1 MIRFAKALAAIVGL
15 FVLYGLR
22 AWIVL
27 AAAFFG
33 VAILRAVPGAMR
45 DREWLEALL
54 LAGLSTLL
62 LAVSF
67 RWFAQRWSREKSR
80 PAPRQSGV

>member
-1 MIRFAKALAAIVGL
+1 MIRSARILAAIVGL

-33 VAILRAVPGAMR
+33 FAILRAVPGALR
-45 DREWLEALL
+45 DREWLEALM
-54 LAGLSTLL
+54 LAGLSALL
-62 LAVSF
+62 LVVSF
-67 RWFAQRWSREKSR
+67 RWFSQRWSTRAER
-80 PAPRQSGV
+80 

>member
-1 MIRFAKALAAIVGL
+1 MLRFARVVAAIVGL

-33 VAILRAVPGAMR
+33 FAILRAVPGAMR
-45 DREWLEALL
+45 DREWVEAAM
-54 LAGLSTLL
+54 LAGLSILL
-62 LAVSF
+62 LVVSF
-67 RWFAQRWSREKSR
+67 RWFSQRWSGGESR
-80 PAPRQSGV
+80 GRPQV

>member
-1 MIRFAKALAAIVGL
+1 MIRFAKVLGSFIGL

-45 DREWLEALL
+45 DREWLEAVM
-54 LAGLSTLL
+54 LAGLSALL
-62 LAVSF
+62 LVVSF
-67 RWFAQRWSREKSR
+67 RWFAQRWAGGESRER
-80 PAPRQSGV
+80 R

>member
-1 MIRFAKALAAIVGL
+1 MIRFARAVAAIVGL

-33 VAILRAVPGAMR
+33 FAILRAVPGALR

-62 LAVSF
+62 LVVSF
-67 RWFAQRWSREKSR
+67 RWFAQRWSGEKSR
-80 PAPRQSGV
+80 QSPQV

>member
-1 MIRFAKALAAIVGL
+1 MIRFARVLAAFVGM

-33 VAILRAVPGAMR
+33 LAILRAVPDALR
-45 DREWLEALL
+45 DREWLEALM
-54 LAGLSTLL
+54 LAGLSALL
-62 LAVSF
+62 LIISF
-67 RWFAQRWSREKSR
+67 RWFAQRWSGDTSR
-80 PAPRQSGV
+80 QRR

>member
-1 MIRFAKALAAIVGL
+1 MIRFAKALAAFVGL

-33 VAILRAVPGAMR
+33 LAILRAVPGAMR
-45 DREWLEALL
+45 DREWLEALM
-54 LAGLSTLL
+54 LAGLSALL
-62 LAVSF
+62 LVVSF
-67 RWFAQRWSREKSR
+67 RWFAQRWSGGESRER
-80 PAPRQSGV
+80 R

>member
-1 MIRFAKALAAIVGL
+1 MIRFAKGLAAFVGL

-33 VAILRAVPGAMR
+33 FAILRAVPGAMR
-45 DREWLEALL
+45 DHEWLEALL
-54 LAGLSTLL
+54 LAGLSALL
-62 LAVSF
+62 LLVSF
-67 RWFAQRWSREKSR
+67 RWFSQRWSGGDSRKS
-80 PAPRQSGV
+80 PQV

>member
-1 MIRFAKALAAIVGL
+1 MIRFAKAVAAFVGM

-33 VAILRAVPGAMR
+33 VAILRAVPGAVR
-45 DREWLEALL
+45 DREWVEAFL

-62 LAVSF
+62 LVVSF
-67 RWFAQRWSREKSR
+67 RWFSQRWSGESS
-80 PAPRQSGV
+80 QSPKRTP

>member
-1 MIRFAKALAAIVGL
+1 MIRFAKAVAAFVGL

-33 VAILRAVPGAMR
+33 VTIFRAVPGAMR

-62 LAVSF
+62 LIVSF
-67 RWFAQRWSREKSR
+67 RWFAQRWSGEKSR
-80 PAPRQSGV
+80 HSPQV

>member
-1 MIRFAKALAAIVGL
+1 MIRFAKVLAAFVGL

-33 VAILRAVPGAMR
+33 IAILRAVPGAVR
-45 DREWLEALL
+45 DREWLEAVM
-54 LAGLSTLL
+54 LAGLSALL
-62 LAVSF
+62 LVVSF
-67 RWFAQRWSREKSR
+67 RWFAQRWSGDGSR
-80 PAPRQSGV
+80 SGAKRG